1 MWSASPTIRPPWSM
15 RLAGAPRTAAR
26 RAWSPR
32 SWSVSRATATTATLS
47 GSTSPARWSGISH
60 APTRRGITSSS
71 RRCGSRAWRR
81 PAGRGSPAAGIR
93 GPYDQ
98 GSIGLVLDIDPRRQ
112 PCGQEVRL
120 LLPAHHRVSVT
131 GEEHC
136 QDTLRALLG
145 RRREVTTVGKI
156 RFIDGHPHRPGSGPV
171 VEVEFGGSS
180 LWLTTR

>member
-1 MWSASPTIRPPWSM
+1 VIGYLPRAD
-15 RLAGAPRTAAR
+15 APRYQQL
-26 RAWSPR
+26 
-32 SWSVSRATATTATLS
+32 ATALGEQGVVATCW
-47 GSTSPARWSGISH
+47 ARLTGGWD
-60 APTRRGITSSS
+60 
-71 RRCGSRAWRR
+71 
-81 PAGRGSPAAGIR
+81 R
-93 GPYDQ
+93 GPDDQ
-98 GSIGLVLDIDPRRQ
+98 GSIGLMLDIDPRLQ

-180 LWLTTR
+180 MWLTTRMTQRYGPVVRAAAQAGVTPACEVVIGPGPGKSKPTCGSQPQSSWWGS